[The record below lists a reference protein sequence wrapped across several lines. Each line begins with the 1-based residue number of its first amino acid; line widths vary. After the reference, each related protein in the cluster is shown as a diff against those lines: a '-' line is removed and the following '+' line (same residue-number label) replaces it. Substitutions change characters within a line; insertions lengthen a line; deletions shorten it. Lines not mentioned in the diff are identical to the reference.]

1 MTELYDIRASGLTDV
16 GLVRKANEDSI
27 LLMTEQSFWL
37 VADGMGGH
45 ANGALASQTAVSG
58 FKALQLS
65 DDFEQAI
72 TEIADRMHAVNSRLS
87 HMNSEAESGQMGTTA
102 ISLLIRGD
110 KFAVIWVGD
119 SRAYIYR
126 RGGLFQIS
134 VDHTHVQDLVDEG
147 ILRPEEAKDH
157 PMGHVLT
164 RALGVQESVQVDV
177 VQDIIEPGDRIILC
191 SDGLTGPVS
200 DDRIREIVTNNCTD
214 TAVADL
220 IGAAH
225 AGGAADNVTVIVVAI
240 DGESS

>member
-1 MTELYDIRASGLTDV
+1 VTEIYNIRAAGLTDV

-58 FKALQLS
+58 FTVLKLS
-65 DDFEQAI
+65 DDFEEAI
-72 TEIADRMHAVNSRLS
+72 TEIADRMHAVNSRLY
-87 HMNSEAESGQMGTTA
+87 HMNSEAEAGQMGTTA
-102 ISLLIRGD
+102 ISLLIRDD

-147 ILRPEEAKDH
+147 ILKPDEAKDH

-164 RALGVQESVQVDV
+164 RALGVQDSVQVDV
-177 VQDIIEPGDRIILC
+177 VQDLIEPGDRIVLC

-200 DDRIREIVTNNCTD
+200 DDKIREIVAQGQVE
-214 TAVADL
+214 TAVTDL
-220 IGAAH
+220 IEATH
-225 AGGAADNVTVIVVAI
+225 DGGAADNVSVIVVAI
-240 DGESS
+240 DGVAL

>member
-1 MTELYDIRASGLTDV
+1 MTELYNIRAAGRTDV

-27 LLMTEQSFWL
+27 LMMTEQSFWL

-45 ANGALASQTAVSG
+45 ANGAIASQTAVSG

-65 DDFEQAI
+65 EDFEQAI
-72 TEIADRMHAVNSRLS
+72 TEIADRVHAVNSRLS
-87 HMNSEAESGQMGTTA
+87 HMNVEAESGQMGTTA

-110 KFAVIWVGD
+110 KFAIIWVGD

-147 ILRPEEAKDH
+147 ILNPDEAKDH

-177 VQDIIEPGDRIILC
+177 VQDMIEPGDRIILC

-200 DDRIREIVTNNCTD
+200 DEKIREIVSKNDIEDSVTQ
-214 TAVADL
+214 L
-220 IGAAH
+220 IGQAYE
-225 AGGAADNVTVIVVAI
+225 GGAADNVTVIVVAI
-240 DGESS
+240 DGAVS

>member
-1 MTELYDIRASGLTDV
+1 MTELLNIHAAGLTDV

-65 DDFEQAI
+65 EGFEEAI
-72 TEIADRMHAVNSRLS
+72 NEIADRMHAVNSRLF
-87 HMNSEAESGQMGTTA
+87 HMNSEAEDGQMGTTA
-102 ISLLIRGD
+102 ISLLVRGD

-147 ILRPEEAKDH
+147 ILSPDEAKDH

-164 RALGVQESVQVDV
+164 RALGVQDSVQVDV
-177 VQDIIEPGDRIILC
+177 VQDMMEPGDRIILC

-200 DDRIREIVTNNCTD
+200 DDKIRQIVAQGNID
-214 TAVADL
+214 IAVTDL

-225 AGGAADNVTVIVVAI
+225 EGGAADNVTVIIVAI
-240 DGESS
+240 DGAAS

>member
-1 MTELYDIRASGLTDV
+1 MTEIYNIRAAGLTDV

-27 LLMTEQSFWL
+27 LMMTEQNFWL

-87 HMNSEAESGQMGTTA
+87 HMNNEAEEGQMGTTA
-102 ISLLIRGD
+102 ISLLIRDD

-119 SRAYIYR
+119 SRAYIFR

-147 ILRPEEAKDH
+147 ILNPDEAKDH

-177 VQDIIEPGDRIILC
+177 VQDMIEPGDRIVLC
-191 SDGLTGPVS
+191 SDGLTGPVT
-200 DDRIREIVTNNCTD
+200 DNTIRQIVEQGSTD
-214 TAVADL
+214 AAVKDL
-220 IGAAH
+220 IAA
-225 AGGAADNVTVIVVAI
+225 AFDGGAADNVSVIVVAI
-240 DGESS
+240 DGEAS